1 MIMNR
6 RLFLSYLALS
16 PLASAHSPWGQ
27 YTVYRQKHLLIM
39 SSKADPDSYPYSEIL
54 VNAINQ
60 EEPSAR
66 ARPAR
71 ARDLERCYSLFL
83 TDQMQF
89 MLLPRD
95 SSTQM
100 REASGVFQGREPL
113 PMKTIYEF
121 DDLVLSVRSDMDA
134 NVIRI
139 ITYSILERLDD
150 LPNAANPSMML
161 AAKHV
166 HVESLTAI
174 ATFLSE
180 QQSS

>member
-1 MIMNR
+1 MNR
-6 RLFLSYLALS
+6 RLFLSLLALS

-39 SSKADPDSYPYSEIL
+39 SSKADSESYPYSEIL
-54 VNAINQ
+54 VNVINQ

-71 ARDLERCYSLFL
+71 ARDLNRCYDLFL

-89 MLLPRD
+89 MLLPKE
-95 SSTQM
+95 SSEQM
-100 REASGVFQGREPL
+100 REATGLFSSRQPL
-113 PMKTIYEF
+113 PMKTVYEF
-121 DDLVLSVRSDMDA
+121 GNLVLSVRSDMDI

-139 ITYSILERLDD
+139 ITYAILERLDE
-150 LPNAANPSMML
+150 LPRAASPTAML
-161 AAKHV
+161 TAKHV

-180 QQSS
+180 QQSG